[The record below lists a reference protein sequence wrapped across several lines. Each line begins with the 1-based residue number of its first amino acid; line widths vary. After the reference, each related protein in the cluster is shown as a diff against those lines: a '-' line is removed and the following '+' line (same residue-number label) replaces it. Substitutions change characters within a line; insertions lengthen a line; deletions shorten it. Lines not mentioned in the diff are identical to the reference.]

1 MSLQRD
7 NWVIGSGAWCA
18 DICYIKQWFS
28 LSPQGCINLGHPI
41 SPRIPTACRLHPSTS
56 SLPHLTPYG
65 RGQNWSSEGREH
77 ALPPRGNTFSSIH
90 ARFLERKR
98 AAESTKK
105 LRNRQNYQFLI
116 NERETIQN
124 HIQTT
129 LLLVLLLC
137 KVLHL
142 GLVAQVQG
150 FSSVGLSPTSH
161 ANLRLPNQSLLRSVI
176 KLVGFKVSGRRRRIL
191 GYFHKLSFVCLQAD
205 ICDISSFSM
214 LSQILWRI

>member
-1 MSLQRD
+1 MPKRD
-7 NWVIGSGAWCA
+7 NWVIGSGAWSA

-129 LLLVLLLC
+129 LLL
-137 KVLHL
+137 
-142 GLVAQVQG
+142 G
-150 FSSVGLSPTSH
+150 SH
-161 ANLRLPNQSLLRSVI
+161 RRYIPHPMAEATPRAANLPRLCVATPSAPFMQDS
-176 KLVGFKVSGRRRRIL
+176 
-191 GYFHKLSFVCLQAD
+191 
-205 ICDISSFSM
+205 
-214 LSQILWRI
+214 

>member
-41 SPRIPTACRLHPSTS
+41 SPRIPTACRLHPNTS

-105 LRNRQNYQFLI
+105 LRNRQNYQFLM

-129 LLLVLLLC
+129 LLLLLLLC

-161 ANLRLPNQSLLRSVI
+161 ANLRLRCTRSPQTCSGESWAAKATQPCPFFLISLLWSTVLLCI
-176 KLVGFKVSGRRRRIL
+176 
-191 GYFHKLSFVCLQAD
+191 YFATK
-205 ICDISSFSM
+205 
-214 LSQILWRI
+214 